1 MKTAIIDILGIGAN
15 SEKILLEN
23 GFKTLKEIA
32 SSTVEKLAR
41 VPGFGVVRAGSVIK
55 AANELLSAS
64 LSDADNAAST
74 QTSRVK
80 PIPVK
85 GTRDRSSNKNKQE
98 KLKKE
103 KLRKEKTKKDKLKKE
118 KLRKERAKK
127 DKLKKEKL
135 GKEKAKK
142 NKLKKKKL
150 RKEKLRKEKLK
161 KEKSRKKKQKA
172 KK

>member
-1 MKTAIIDILGIGAN
+1 MKTAIIDILGIGSK
-15 SEKILLEN
+15 SEKILIEN
-23 GFKTLKEIA
+23 GFKTLKGIA

-64 LSDADNAAST
+64 LSDADKAASS

-85 GTRDRSSNKNKQE
+85 GTRDRSSIKNKQE

-103 KLRKEKTKKDKLKKE
+103 KLRKEKAKKDKLKKG
-118 KLRKERAKK
+118 KLRKEKAKK
-127 DKLKKEKL
+127 DKLKKE
-135 GKEKAKK
+135 
-142 NKLKKKKL
+142 KL

-161 KEKSRKKKQKA
+161 KEKPRKKKQKA

>member
-15 SEKILLEN
+15 SEKVLLEN

-55 AANELLSAS
+55 SANELLSAS
-64 LSDADNAAST
+64 LSDADKAAST

-98 KLKKE
+98 KLKKKKE
-103 KLRKEKTKKDKLKKE
+103 KLRKEKTKKDKLKKG
-118 KLRKERAKK
+118 KLRKEKAKK

-135 GKEKAKK
+135 GKEK
-142 NKLKKKKL
+142 
-150 RKEKLRKEKLK
+150 LK
-161 KEKSRKKKQKA
+161 KEKPRKKKQKA

>member
-98 KLKKE
+98 KLKKKKE

-118 KLRKERAKK
+118 KL
-127 DKLKKEKL
+127 
-135 GKEKAKK
+135 G
-142 NKLKKKKL
+142 
-150 RKEKLRKEKLK
+150 KEKLK
-161 KEKSRKKKQKA
+161 KEKPRKKKQKA

>member
-64 LSDADNAAST
+64 LSDADKAASS

-85 GTRDRSSNKNKQE
+85 GTRDRSSNKNKQQKDTLRKV
-98 KLKKE
+98 KLRKE
-103 KLRKEKTKKDKLKKE
+103 KLRKEK
-118 KLRKERAKK
+118 AKK
-127 DKLKKEKL
+127 DKLKKE
-135 GKEKAKK
+135 
-142 NKLKKKKL
+142 KL

-161 KEKSRKKKQKA
+161 KEKPRKKKQKA